1 MSPRLWLTALE
12 RLPERK
18 SKMKPLL
25 LLTASI
31 LALASAG
38 AFAQVSPTD
47 RLAVSSGV
55 SLWQSAWK
63 SAGKT
68 DLVKL
73 QPLYGKNVLTRTT
86 EATDQ
91 VKRTWVEFAN
101 VVRDRS
107 SDVAVVIA
115 GDKEEPKTTVVQ
127 DRLVTTFSSGVRL
140 VWEKTNGVW
149 KIVEQNL
156 PVTQASMTALAE

>member
-1 MSPRLWLTALE
+1 M
-12 RLPERK
+12 K
-18 SKMKPLL
+18 SLL

-31 LALASAG
+31 FALAAAESS
-38 AFAQVSPTD
+38 AQVSPTD

-63 SAGKT
+63 SAGKA
-68 DLVKL
+68 DLAKL
-73 QPLYGKNVLTRTT
+73 QPLYGKNVVTRT
-86 EATDQ
+86 AAASDQ
-91 VKRTWVEFAN
+91 VKRTWMEFAN

-107 SDVAVVIA
+107 SDVAAVVA

-127 DRLVTTFSSGVRL
+127 ERLVTTFSSGVRL

-156 PVTQASMTALAE
+156 PVTQGSMTALAE

>member
-1 MSPRLWLTALE
+1 M
-12 RLPERK
+12 K
-18 SKMKPLL
+18 SLL
-25 LLTASI
+25 LLTVSV
-31 LALASAG
+31 LALAAAESS
-38 AFAQVSPTD
+38 AQVSPTD

-63 SAGKT
+63 SAGKA
-68 DLVKL
+68 DLAKL
-73 QPLYGKNVLTRTT
+73 QPLYGNNVLTRTAT
-86 EATDQ
+86 ATDQ

-107 SDVAVVIA
+107 SDVATLVV

-140 VWEKTNGVW
+140 VWEKTNGVC

>member
-1 MSPRLWLTALE
+1 M
-12 RLPERK
+12 K
-18 SKMKPLL
+18 SLL

-31 LALASAG
+31 LALASG
-38 AFAQVSPTD
+38 ASAQVSPTD

-55 SLWQSAWK
+55 SLWQSAWR
-63 SAGKT
+63 SAGKA
-68 DLVKL
+68 DLAKL
-73 QPLYGKNVLTRTT
+73 QPLYGKNVLTRTAA
-86 EATDQ
+86 ATDQ

-107 SDVAVVIA
+107 SDVAAVVA